1 MIGYC
6 FIFIKLCIRT
16 GAIFH
21 EDSEQA
27 EIAFRYAIKRVNMY
41 ETSFELVPHIQFV
54 ASYDSF
60 KTEKIGML
68 AK

>member
-1 MIGYC
+1 M
-6 FIFIKLCIRT
+6 FT

-41 ETSFELVPHIQFV
+41 ETSFELVPHIRFV

-60 KTEKIGML
+60 KTEKIGKL
-68 AK
+68 